1 DINRLIATALMKLK
15 NVKKYTSTATKL
27 LMYFENV
34 SPNVKNGSELLKN
47 INFNSNTSRYRNT
60 LIYASM
66 IIDQLD
72 YEDVG
77 NTIGTESFIINLD
90 RLFED
95 FVIKI
100 LKETRDKRKFFTW
113 KSSRILLIKN

>member
-1 DINRLIATALMKLK
+1 
-15 NVKKYTSTATKL
+15 
-27 LMYFENV
+27 MYFVNV
-34 SPNVKNGSELLKN
+34 YPNDKNDSEFLQN
-47 INFNSNTSRYRNT
+47 IHCNCNISRYRHT

-77 NTIGTESFIINLD
+77 HTIGTESFIINFD

-100 LKETRDKRKFFTW
+100 LKETPDKREFFTW
-113 KSSRILLIKN
+113 ENSKKFADILKSDNCYDSREYQ